1 MNCFRYGYK
10 AGTGTPCGFAMT
22 IRGWQVSDYGCKCPS
37 CCRGKS
43 REGGLFALGSMYIY
57 VYDSMMYI
65 YFCVED
71 YKKIKKYFKL

>member
-1 MNCFRYGYK
+1 MIGEQKVSKSELTCKVMNCFRYGYK

-57 VYDSMMYI
+57 MYMI
-65 YFCVED
+65 
-71 YKKIKKYFKL
+71 L